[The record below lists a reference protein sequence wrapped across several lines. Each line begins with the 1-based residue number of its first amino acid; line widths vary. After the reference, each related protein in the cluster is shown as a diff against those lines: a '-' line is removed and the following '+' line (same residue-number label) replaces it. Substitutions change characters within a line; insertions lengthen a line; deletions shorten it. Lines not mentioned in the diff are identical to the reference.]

1 MAKLA
6 LHALDH
12 LFHNQNKNYACLR
25 LLANYKAGSGDSL
38 DIPGIPGADKVVF
51 GDYCEVLLFHQV
63 RFE

>member
-38 DIPGIPGADKVVF
+38 DIPGIPGSDKVVF
-51 GDYCEVLLFHQV
+51 GDHCEVLLFHQV

>member
-38 DIPGIPGADKVVF
+38 DIPGSDKVVF

-63 RFE
+63 CFE